1 MTFSI
6 SFIFQEIL
14 SFAVNLLQRTEP
26 LLKENWSD
34 AMVVLPNSGDIKT
47 TNPKVRVYAL
57 SNISQPSSNPQ
68 FTKIIFVLK

>member
-14 SFAVNLLQRTEP
+14 PFAVNLLQRTEP

-57 SNISQPSSNPQ
+57 SNISQRSSNPQ